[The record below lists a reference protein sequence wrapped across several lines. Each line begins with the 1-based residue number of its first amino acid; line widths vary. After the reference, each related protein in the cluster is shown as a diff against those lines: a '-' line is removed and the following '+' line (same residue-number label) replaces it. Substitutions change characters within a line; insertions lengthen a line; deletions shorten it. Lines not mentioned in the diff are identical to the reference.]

1 MRKNL
6 LVLMNIVIITRV
18 ELIVR
23 ENAFLYS
30 PASSPAAMMSSKKE
44 STIDKELG
52 KYNNKLVYD
61 CHCLLRY

>member
-1 MRKNL
+1 MGEKAEEKASL
-6 LVLMNIVIITRV
+6 L
-18 ELIVR
+18 
-23 ENAFLYS
+23 Y
-30 PASSPAAMMSSKKE
+30 PPAAIMSSKKE